1 MYVENDYNCVT
12 KKKWSI
18 SSMFLYTWPVPGL
31 EQSTIEFEQSL
42 KADLTHCLGSV
53 LVFGKMVLAR
63 RRQFRLGLRLRLLA
77 VPCDED
83 CFATVLVF

>member
-18 SSMFLYTWPVPGL
+18 SSMFLGTWPVPGL
-31 EQSTIEFEQSL
+31 EQSAVEFEQSP
-42 KADLTHCLGSV
+42 TVRWNHVRESV
-53 LVFGKMVLAR
+53 LVFGKMVLAHR
-63 RRQFRLGLRLRLLA
+63 HQFRLGLRLRLLA

-83 CFATVLVF
+83 CFVTVLVF